1 MSAYDDMMA
10 GRPFNGADPSLFERK
25 AKAAEAKARLD
36 LISNDDVPGR
46 VEAGADLFH
55 PDSGPA
61 LVFDPFVIQYGHV
74 KFGAHAFVN
83 FGATFLDS
91 NMIEI
96 GARTFVGPNV
106 QFITDTHPVKP
117 EDRINEAPVG
127 NLWPYTPVCLAHPI
141 TVGDEVWIGAGAI
154 LMPGVTVGDGAVI
167 GAGSIVTRDIPARMV
182 AVGNPARVIRSVD
195 T

>member
-1 MSAYDDMMA
+1 MEEYEKMLA
-10 GRPFNGADPSLFERK
+10 GEPFNGGDPYLFELK

-36 LISNDDVPGR
+36 QISNDDIPGR
-46 VEAGADLFH
+46 VEAGAALFH

-61 LVFDPFVIQYGHV
+61 LVFDPFVIQYGNV
-74 KFGAHAFVN
+74 KFGAYAFVN

-117 EDRINEAPVG
+117 DDRIHIEPVG

-141 TVGDEVWIGAGAI
+141 KVGEEAWIGAGAI
-154 LMPGVTVGDGAVI
+154 IMPGVNIGDAAVI
-167 GAGSIVTRDIPARMV
+167 GAGSVVTKDIPARMV
-182 AVGNPARVIRSVD
+182 AVGNPARAIRSVD
-195 T
+195 D